1 MRPRIIALAAFAL
14 AAPATAQDGS
24 ETAEKRTV
32 EGAQQFLAE
41 FYERGVGRA
50 ETAGY
55 ESGSEWRWQEAP
67 GFTFQL
73 IDGVVDSLRPVG
85 RCKSVITI
93 SSAIKKKWRSSD
105 AIVSIAG
112 GRPIEL
118 EIDWSSLSSVK
129 VRPDWL
135 YEEGGSGQVPS
146 GLHEVSF
153 GWKGGWVFLRHAD
166 KADAERVGFVIQ
178 FLKEECGFKTET
190 GF

>member
-73 IDGVVDSLRPVG
+73 IDGVVNNLRPVG

-93 SSAIKKKWRSSD
+93 STGSDNPPPAPGPLSRGWTGCPTSAQARFR
-105 AIVSIAG
+105 A
-112 GRPIEL
+112 
-118 EIDWSSLSSVK
+118 
-129 VRPDWL
+129 
-135 YEEGGSGQVPS
+135 PS
-146 GLHEVSF
+146 
-153 GWKGGWVFLRHAD
+153 
-166 KADAERVGFVIQ
+166 
-178 FLKEECGFKTET
+178 
-190 GF
+190 